1 MKNKIKHILLDLF
14 IFTTF
19 YFAGIYIS
27 ESYQSG
33 WIFGSLSITLS
44 ILIDRIRE
52 LNTKCK
58 GSCKNNLEK
67 TCTIKKD

>member
-1 MKNKIKHILLDLF
+1 MKNKIKHILLDIF

-33 WIFGSLSITLS
+33 WIFGSLAIGLS
-44 ILIDRIRE
+44 ILIARIRE
-52 LNTKCK
+52 LNNKCK
-58 GSCKNNLEK
+58 GTCKNNSQK

>member
-1 MKNKIKHILLDLF
+1 MKNRIKNFLLDIF
-14 IFTTF
+14 IFTAF
-19 YFAGIYIS
+19 YLAGIYVS

-33 WIFGSLSITLS
+33 WVFGSLAIALS
-44 ILIDRIRE
+44 VMVDRIRE
-52 LNTKCK
+52 LNNKCK

>member
-14 IFTTF
+14 IFTAF

-33 WIFGSLSITLS
+33 WIFGSLAIVLS
-44 ILIDRIRE
+44 VMIDRIRE
-52 LNTKCK
+52 LNNK
-58 GSCKNNLEK
+58 CKNNSQK